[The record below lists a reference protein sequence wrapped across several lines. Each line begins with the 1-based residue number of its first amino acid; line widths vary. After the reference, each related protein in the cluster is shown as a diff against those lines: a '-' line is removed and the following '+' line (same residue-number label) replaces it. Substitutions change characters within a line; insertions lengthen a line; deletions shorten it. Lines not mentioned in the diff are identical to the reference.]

1 MSSDN
6 NNIDLSGQT
15 ALVTG
20 GSRGLG
26 RAFAQA
32 LAKAGAA
39 VAVAA
44 RSEGELAETVGL
56 IEAEGGRALAITAD
70 VTDQAAVERMV
81 ETAEQ
86 QLGPIDLLVNNAGDA
101 QPLGAIWEVD
111 ADRWWQTIDLN
122 VRGPFLCSRAVLKG
136 MVSRRSGRIINLS
149 STAANIQTPKQ
160 TAYGVSKAALANFSN
175 SLAAETEEYGIV
187 VLAYHPG
194 PVRTALTELV
204 VETVDI
210 PEEQRAERRK
220 NLRESGDEP
229 LNNAVPRFM
238 LLAAGKADSLSG
250 RHISIFDDLD
260 DMLSRAEE
268 IQKEDLYAL
277 RLRT

>member
-1 MSSDN
+1 MSNDDN
-6 NNIDLSGQT
+6 VDLSGQV

-32 LAKAGAA
+32 LAKAGAG

-56 IEAEGGRALAITAD
+56 IEGAGGKGVAITAD
-70 VTDQAAVERMV
+70 VTDQSAVERMV
-81 ETAEQ
+81 ETAER

-101 QPLGAIWEVD
+101 QPLGVIWEVD

-122 VRGPFLCSRAVLKG
+122 VRGPFLCSRAVLPG
-136 MVSRRSGRIINLS
+136 MVSRRKGRIINIS
-149 STAANIQTPKQ
+149 STAANIATPKQ

-175 SLAAETEEYGIV
+175 SLGAETEEYGIV

-210 PEEQRAERRK
+210 SEEDRAERRK
-220 NLRESGDEP
+220 RLQESGDEP
-229 LNNAVPRFM
+229 LKNAVARFM
-238 LLAAGKADSLSG
+238 LVASGRADSLSG
-250 RHISIFDDLD
+250 RHISVFDDLD
-260 DMLSRAEE
+260 DMLRRAAE
-268 IQKEDLYAL
+268 IKEKDLYAL